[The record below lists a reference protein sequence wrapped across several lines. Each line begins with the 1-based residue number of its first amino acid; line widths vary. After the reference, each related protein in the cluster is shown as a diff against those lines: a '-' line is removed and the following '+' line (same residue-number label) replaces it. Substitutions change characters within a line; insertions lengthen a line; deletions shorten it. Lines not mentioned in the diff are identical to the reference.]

1 MMLDWIM
8 LEWSYYSKVKDA
20 RIPSGAMYITCLG
33 AMEPPIGSP
42 A

>member
-8 LEWSYYSKVKDA
+8 LEWSYSKVKDA
-20 RIPSGAMYITCLG
+20 RILSGVIYITYLG
-33 AMEPPIGSP
+33 AMEPSIGGL